1 MPKTLKTYTNFT
13 GGLNTAD
20 NSRSINDN
28 ELAAMHD
35 ATIDRRGFI
44 ISSGKFADNTSD
56 YRAPAIDAS
65 QAGYG
70 LFQHKSD
77 FDQAGNNESIVR
89 TLLADADDGG
99 QVEISVYSS
108 DTNTWT
114 DAQIGLGAVTGSEQ
128 GKVIYHIA
136 DGDVRI
142 CDTNILNVSTS
153 IKKYG
158 YVERAGGWSGNNPG
172 GSVYSAG
179 WEVSDTLLS
188 KPTAGIVGIDLR
200 SIAANTGGSDS
211 TTLASADAGT
221 NAFENVIPNL
231 SGSSFTDATCD
242 YNNDPTIVMDS
253 TSLIRVG
260 HKVAGTGIPSDSYVS
275 SITNA
280 TTFELSAS
288 TTGGSVTNGTLT
300 FSGGHY
306 FAIASNNTFDAILE
320 VDDDHTLGTS
330 AGGADWSTGSVRFSI
345 FPPVGEGW
353 NIGITL
359 TNSAGTWAA
368 GTYEFAST
376 FIYDGN
382 QESLPFEI
390 GGEVVVAANDK
401 LTCTVMATEA
411 LGNSKFDGRITGGRL
426 YYRLTRSDDEWALL
440 GDLDISKGTRASLES
455 TYSDWALTT
464 TITSFVYSSFI
475 SDSQNLD
482 TYQSLNGYDQDSS
495 FISLGLA
502 GEKYQTSVVSNRRS
516 FIANI
521 RYTDSKGT
529 IANKGDTIR
538 YSEVNRFDT
547 FPELNFIDIGV
558 NDGESFI
565 KLEAFA
571 DRILAFKE
579 KSLYIINI
587 GSGSDTQW
595 FLESEHRNMGVEFH
609 AATVKTDFGIA
620 WVNKNGLYFYDGS
633 QIRNL
638 QTKIHQSEDYRDI
651 PAWSN
656 FVNKTYADTMIGY
669 EPKKKHLVIIRD
681 AGSAQYDGNSGDA
694 FIYSFETNSFS
705 FVNNFCPDVTK
716 TNMITDAYANLS
728 VGTALDEIE
737 TYNGEPVAGTGFEI
751 TLKDDDFGLSG
762 TVKKVYGMQIEYA
775 SANSSGTNDFK
786 YFHTDST
793 GTKQGIASAF
803 IAPTTSGDLDIFRGT
818 FANAGS
824 ADPKSVNSFQPVFI
838 SASGS
843 SLHRIKGITVEYRPI
858 KKRIT

>member
-158 YVERAGGWSGNNPG
+158 YVERAGGWSSNNPG

-200 SIAANTGGSDS
+200 NTDVNDGASS
-211 TTLASADAGT
+211 TTLLVSNDAGT
-221 NAFENVIPNL
+221 NAFENAQLNSQL
-231 SGSSFTDATCD
+231 DDGE
-242 YNNDPTIVMDS
+242 
-253 TSLIRVG
+253 
-260 HKVAGTGIPSDSYVS
+260 H
-275 SITNA
+275 
-280 TTFELSAS
+280 
-288 TTGGSVTNGTLT
+288 
-300 FSGGHY
+300 
-306 FAIASNNTFDAILE
+306 FAIASNNTFDLISSASG
-320 VDDDHTLGTS
+320 DDRLITAS
-330 AGGADWSTGSVRFSI
+330 GGAVWSTAGVSFSI
-345 FPPVGEGW
+345 FPPAGKGW
-353 NIGITL
+353 NLDVTL

-382 QESLPFEI
+382 QESLPFEM

-411 LGNSKFDGRITGGRL
+411 LSGAKFDGRITGGRL
-426 YYRLTRSDDEWALL
+426 YYRLTRSDDEWTLL

-455 TYSDWALTT
+455 TYSVWNLTT
-464 TITSFVYSSFI
+464 TITSFVHSSFI

-638 QTKIHQSEDYRDI
+638 QTKIHQNEDHQDI

-737 TYNGEPVAGTGFEI
+737 TYNGEPVAGTGFTI

-818 FANAGS
+818 FASGGS
-824 ADPKSVNSFQPVFI
+824 ADPISVNSFQPIFI

>member
-1 MPKTLKTYTNFT
+1 MPKQFKTYDRFD
-13 GGLNTAD
+13 GGLNTKTSA
-20 NSRSINDN
+20 RSIKDN
-28 ELAAMHD
+28 ELMLANNVTLDEFGVVKNCGLAL
-35 ATIDRRGFI
+35 
-44 ISSGKFADNTSD
+44 DNDSD
-56 YRAPAIDAS
+56 YTNPSVTAMQP
-65 QAGYG
+65 GYG
-70 LFQHKSD
+70 LFQSTFD
-77 FDQAGNNESIVR
+77 FASGGGNTSTVR
-89 TLLADADDGG
+89 TFLANADDGSAN
-99 QVEISVYSS
+99 VVVHVLDATTW
-108 DTNTWT
+108 DTN
-114 DAQIGLGAVTGSEQ
+114 DISLGAVTGTGGNDQ
-128 GKVIYHIA
+128 GRVIYHIA

-142 CDTNILNVSTS
+142 CDTNITNVSTA

-158 YVERAGGWSGNNPG
+158 YVERAGGWSSNNPG

-200 SIAANTGGSDS
+200 NTDVNDGASS
-211 TTLASADAGT
+211 TTLLVSNDAGT
-221 NAFENVIPNL
+221 NAFENAQLNL
-231 SGSSFTDATCD
+231 QLDDGE
-242 YNNDPTIVMDS
+242 
-253 TSLIRVG
+253 
-260 HKVAGTGIPSDSYVS
+260 H
-275 SITNA
+275 
-280 TTFELSAS
+280 
-288 TTGGSVTNGTLT
+288 
-300 FSGGHY
+300 
-306 FAIASNNTFDAILE
+306 FAIASNNTFDLISSASG
-320 VDDDHTLGTS
+320 DDRLITAS
-330 AGGADWSTGSVRFSI
+330 GGAVWSTAGVSFSI
-345 FPPVGEGW
+345 FPPAGKGW
-353 NIGITL
+353 NLDVTL

-382 QESLPFEI
+382 QESLPFEM

-411 LGNSKFDGRITGGRL
+411 LSGDKFDGRITGGRL
-426 YYRLTRSDDEWALL
+426 YYRLTRSDDEWTLL

-455 TYSDWALTT
+455 TYSVWNLTT
-464 TITSFVYSSFI
+464 TITSFVHSSFI

-529 IANKGDTIR
+529 LANKGDTIR

-595 FLESEHRNMGVEFH
+595 FLESEHKNMGVEFH

-638 QTKIHQSEDYRDI
+638 QTKILESE
-651 PAWSN
+651 WSS
-656 FVNKTYADTMIGY
+656 FVNSDTMIGY
-669 EPKKKHLVIIRD
+669 EPTNKHLVIIRD
-681 AGSAQYDGNSGDA
+681 ANNESGDNGDA
-694 FIYSFETNSFS
+694 YIYSFSTNSFT
-705 FVNNFCPDVTK
+705 FVTDLVADNNK
-716 TNMITDAYANLS
+716 TNPITDAYNKLTM
-728 VGTALDEIE
+728 GTHTNQIVSYDGQPDYRAS
-737 TYNGEPVAGTGFEI
+737 GFFDI
-751 TLKDDDFGLSG
+751 RLKDDDFGFPGL
-762 TVKKVYGMQIEYA
+762 VKKIYGVTVEYSSNALSSGAQVTHSNGFRYKYTNDSGVEQAEANGGDLIGTAGKLNLNKITFATPLLASSFQIEIYL
-775 SANSSGTNDFK
+775 SAV
-786 YFHTDST
+786 DSDESENIN
-793 GTKQGIASAF
+793 K
-803 IAPTTSGDLDIFRGT
+803 
-818 FANAGS
+818 
-824 ADPKSVNSFQPVFI
+824 VNSV
-838 SASGS
+838 
-843 SLHRIKGITVEYRPI
+843 TVEYRPT
-858 KKRIT
+858 KKKVT